1 MAQKR
6 YNELIPRTLEQRY
19 QFAIIT
25 ELCVLNAHMEKL
37 IVDNAVIP
45 NATAKLDVAPKP
57 APRKRAP
64 AKPKSKPVQKKA
76 ETKEVKSDEV

>member
-1 MAQKR
+1 MAKKK
-6 YNELIPRTLEQRY
+6 YKELLPRTLEQRY

-45 NATAKLDVAPKP
+45 NATAKLDVAPKRRD
-57 APRKRAP
+57 RK
-64 AKPKSKPVQKKA
+64 SV
-76 ETKEVKSDEV
+76 V